1 MCTLLHLKISK
12 STDQEKKNYT
22 VSLQSIR
29 WMNYGPWI
37 LKHLISKLLIREK
50 KKNPKFTSS
59 KGLCKNQICI
69 DVQLD
74 CSLNKI

>member
-12 STDQEKKNYT
+12 STDQEKKKNYT

-50 KKNPKFTSS
+50 KKS
-59 KGLCKNQICI
+59 KVYIFKRV
-69 DVQLD
+69 VQKSDLHR
-74 CSLNKI
+74 CAIRLFFK

>member
-12 STDQEKKNYT
+12 STDQEKKKNYT

-50 KKNPKFTSS
+50 KKIQSLHLQ
-59 KGLCKNQICI
+59 KGCA
-69 DVQLD
+69 
-74 CSLNKI
+74 KIRFA